1 MGGEAYDWLSR
12 EKLLPTFSRAFNDYM
27 RSILTTITV
36 LEIRVSFGQV
46 QSSCLHTNLVR
57 SKEAQY
63 ILMKFNKLADP
74 DTFRWDRI
82 KDATLV
88 GMHDMPQLKPC
99 VAADPRN
106 PIGFH
111 AAKSLK
117 EPSVSW
123 FHFYEDDYQFERL
136 WNRPGTYLDIIKR
149 FEGGI
154 SPDFSM
160 YIDMPK
166 AQQIWNCWRNRAMA
180 YWMQEQ
186 GINVIPNACWG
197 DADSLAWAFDGL
209 PEDSVLAI
217 TTQGC
222 MQKTDYRKQ
231 ILVNGIH
238 ELIRQK
244 HPTKLVVYGKFPDP
258 WKERFS
264 IPIETL
270 PTFAE
275 QKWGCR

>member
-1 MGGEAYDWLSR
+1 MGGEAYDWLLR

-36 LEIRVSFGQV
+36 LELRVSFGQV

-63 ILMKFNKLADP
+63 ILMKFNKLADH

-123 FHFYEDDYQFERL
+123 FHFYEDD
-136 WNRPGTYLDIIKR
+136 
-149 FEGGI
+149 
-154 SPDFSM
+154 
-160 YIDMPK
+160 
-166 AQQIWNCWRNRAMA
+166 
-180 YWMQEQ
+180 
-186 GINVIPNACWG
+186 
-197 DADSLAWAFDGL
+197 
-209 PEDSVLAI
+209 
-217 TTQGC
+217 
-222 MQKTDYRKQ
+222 
-231 ILVNGIH
+231 
-238 ELIRQK
+238 
-244 HPTKLVVYGKFPDP
+244 
-258 WKERFS
+258 
-264 IPIETL
+264 
-270 PTFAE
+270 
-275 QKWGCR
+275 